1 MVTGR
6 LSFEARPL
14 FSPEVP
20 FDLLAVGPWLAN
32 TAHLP
37 ELRTTL
43 VEMGC
48 DTPWGYFVH
57 ASIDIASLRY
67 ALLRFNLV
75 ELPNPRRTVL
85 FRYWDPRVMKMFLE
99 VATRDQRAL
108 LFEFIDRIE
117 GPAGTFEAWC
127 HGAQN
132 L

>member
-37 ELRTTL
+37 L

-117 GPAGTFEAWC
+117 GPAGTFEAWY